1 MQQPD
6 SKSTPVVD
14 SPADDSKEKIL
25 LGHVTG
31 VVGLQGWVK
40 VHSDTNPRDNI
51 TGYKHWW
58 LKQADHWKQWKVT
71 SGRPQGKTIVAK
83 LEGVSTPEEAA
94 VLIGSTIAV
103 DRAEMPAL
111 ASGEYYWADLT
122 GMLVRT
128 IDGIEIGPVVRLFE
142 TGANDVVIVSDQ
154 RPDYSDNDSDGKAEI
169 LVPWVVPDVVTE
181 VDMENR
187 IITVDWDP
195 DF

>member
-58 LKQADHWKQWKVT
+58 LKQSDHWKQWKVT